1 MEIVKENTIAE
12 VVSKKLGS
20 DHIFSKYNIDF
31 CCGGGLTLE
40 AACTE
45 KGITFETLRQEIES
59 MNNKIVGTS
68 SLTDRDLGSLMQ
80 MVKTEYYPTI
90 DHSFKEILPLASKV
104 ADVHGAGHREV
115 VDIKEL
121 LQTVGI
127 SLDRTFANTLNR
139 LFPAIDTIL
148 SLDNPN
154 AEITF
159 KQLEALKGAV
169 ERITAGQSFIEGVFH
184 KIANLSSNYTA
195 PEEACNSYRYL
206 YQSLQQLDNKVHGY
220 MHFEKHV
227 LVPKALKIIA

>member
-1 MEIVKENTIAE
+1 MEIERENTVAE

-20 DHIFSKYNIDF
+20 DYIFNKYSIDF

-40 AACTE
+40 AACKE

-59 MNNKIVGTS
+59 LNSKIIGTS
-68 SLTDRDLGSLMQ
+68 SLNDRDLGSLML
-80 MVKTEYYPTI
+80 MVKTEYHPTI
-90 DHSFKEILPLASKV
+90 DHGFKEILPLASKV
-104 ADVHGAGHREV
+104 ADVHGAVHSEV

-121 LQTVGI
+121 LQAVGI
-127 SLDRTFANTLNR
+127 YLDRTFESTIND

-148 SLDNPN
+148 SLDFPS
-154 AEITF
+154 AEITY
-159 KQLEALKGAV
+159 KQVEALKVAV
-169 ERITAGQSFIEGVFH
+169 ERITAENNFIKGVFH

-195 PEEACNSYRYL
+195 PEEACNSYRFL
-206 YQSLQQLDNKVHGY
+206 YHSLQQLDNEVHEY